1 MFSFKTVSKV
11 VSSPPNAFTFMAH
24 GGDSAITDK
33 RMVVPEG
40 YKFVTLA
47 VCGNMVLLDELQ
59 DALAE
64 LGKFDN
70 EVLENPDIHYK
81 KIERAIGKEIHIYTP
96 GMKLP
101 DLSFSF
107 PLTFPEFEGEFRYL
121 PSGIFRLPYNY
132 QLRSIPKRISSEEE
146 APQFIE
152 NLYFSDENLL
162 YDKFMSRFPEKVIDN
177 LKKKAIEFGSG
188 RMIDSLKTYY
198 TIYDLLKQNL
208 LPKGTYYHLICR
220 EFNRGIPREA
230 TRNSILT
237 SARNYSANQQ
247 GEIRNPMMTG
257 FKKFIGISKTR
268 KGGRRRVVK
277 GKHAKRMTRKKN

>member
-11 VSSPPNAFTFMAH
+11 VSSPPNAFVFVSH
-24 GGDSAITDK
+24 GGDSAFITE

-47 VCGNMVLLDELQ
+47 TCGDDVMFDKFQNALTEL
-59 DALAE
+59 A
-64 LGKFDN
+64 KFDN
-70 EVLENPDIHYK
+70 EILENPDIHYK
-81 KIERAIGKEIHIYTP
+81 KIESAIGQEIHVYKP

-101 DLSFSF
+101 GLSYSY
-107 PLTFPEFEGEFRYL
+107 PLTFPEKQGKIPYL

-132 QLRSIPKRISSEEE
+132 QAQFLQNNASEEE
-146 APQFIE
+146 VEQFIE
-152 NLYFSDENLL
+152 NLYFADDNLL
-162 YDKFMSRFPEKVIDN
+162 REKFMERFPEKKREYIKTQAFGFGLDFMTQALQVNYN
-177 LKKKAIEFGSG
+177 L
-188 RMIDSLKTYY
+188 
-198 TIYDLLKQNL
+198 YDLLEKKL

-220 EFNRGIPREA
+220 HFHRATYKQANKNRFITA
-230 TRNSILT
+230 
-237 SARNYSANQQ
+237 ARNYSANQQ

-277 GKHAKRMTRKKN
+277 GKRAKRMTRKKN